1 MRQIA
6 FERNIQVRL
15 LASYWN
21 HTDPVMMN
29 YLQSL
34 KMFSSNID
42 VKVFVVP
49 TYGDQAEIPFS
60 RVNHNKYM
68 VTDRVAYIGTS
79 NWSGDYFLNTAGVGM
94 IFNQSDSSSQTD
106 IRHQLNDVFMRDWKS
121 EYSNDVNGLYSAV
134 NGLQPEVSTQPV

>member
-42 VKVFVVP
+42 VVSHISLVVVSHISLVF
-49 TYGDQAEIPFS
+49 Y
-60 RVNHNKYM
+60 
-68 VTDRVAYIGTS
+68 
-79 NWSGDYFLNTAGVGM
+79 L
-94 IFNQSDSSSQTD
+94 
-106 IRHQLNDVFMRDWKS
+106 
-121 EYSNDVNGLYSAV
+121 
-134 NGLQPEVSTQPV
+134 